1 MSITSFQV
9 VTDAT
14 LGQDL
19 MIGAENHP
27 KSLATIGPFGQRNDY
42 SIRKQHKEIQHG

>member
-19 MIGAENHP
+19 MIGAENCP
-27 KSLATIGPFGQRNDY
+27 KELGNDRPVW
-42 SIRKQHKEIQHG
+42 SA